1 MDQRRQVIA
10 VSVAADVAAVLLFAV
25 VGSRSHDGGGGAGE
39 VLMIAAPFL
48 VGTVFGWLLSPVARM
63 APMSVRAGWH
73 AWAATLVIGV
83 LARRFVFGR
92 GTAVP
97 FIVITAAVLAVL
109 IVGWRWIRASRIDRR
124 ALRSPRPPSRAE
136 R

>member
-25 VGSRSHDGGGGAGE
+25 LGSRSHEGGGLGE
-39 VLMIAAPFL
+39 VLTIAAPF
-48 VGTVFGWLLSPVARM
+48 VIGTLIGWLLSPVVRE
-63 APMSVRAGWH
+63 APTSVRAGVHVWL
-73 AWAATLVIGV
+73 ATLVIGV
-83 LARRFVFGR
+83 LARRFVFAR
-92 GTAVP
+92 GTAAAFV
-97 FIVITAAVLAVL
+97 IVTALVLAGL
-109 IVGWRWIRASRIDRR
+109 IIGWRWIRATVVRRR